1 MDVEKGTRQLKSLI
15 ERLERNN
22 RTLRSHPTI
31 EKIER
36 GELSQAQLRH
46 WATQLFIGNKAHN
59 ANILGLIYAKCDDF
73 PARKAIV
80 ENLIEEELGRVSGAN
95 RSHPELYLEFGEAIG
110 IPRAELLSAKMTADA
125 TAMMHWMYWL
135 AESKPWYVTLAGISL
150 GSELFNPDAYV
161 RVIDGLSRHYKLSDD
176 ALLFFSVHV
185 KVDKDHGD
193 SSAGSIFR
201 AIPESAAA
209 ETLWAVETHIELM
222 RRLWSDINPPLSQG
236 RVNHLIECETRGGF
250 HASFGRAKPC
260 TLVSRKDAG
269 LRPCLE
275 VFCEDAFGPNS

>member
-1 MDVEKGTRQLKSLI
+1 MDVQRGLSQLEGLI
-15 ERLERNN
+15 KRLERNG
-22 RTLRSHPTI
+22 RTLKTHPTI

-36 GELSQAQLRH
+36 GVLSRAQLRH
-46 WATQLFIGNKAHN
+46 WATQLFVGNKGHN

-80 ENLIEEELGRVSGAN
+80 ENLLEEELGRQSGVG

-110 IPRAELLSAKMTADA
+110 IPREQLLHAPMTTDA
-125 TAMMHWMYWL
+125 TAMVHWMYWL
-135 AESKPWYVTLAGISL
+135 ADSRPWYVTLAGISL

-161 RVIDGLSRHYKLSDD
+161 RVIDGLKRHYGLDD
-176 ALLFFSVHV
+176 DGVRFFSVHV
-185 KVDKDHGD
+185 EVDKDHGD

-222 RRLWSDINPPLSQG
+222 RRLWSDINPPL
-236 RVNHLIECETRGGF
+236 E
-250 HASFGRAKPC
+250 
-260 TLVSRKDAG
+260 
-269 LRPCLE
+269 
-275 VFCEDAFGPNS
+275 